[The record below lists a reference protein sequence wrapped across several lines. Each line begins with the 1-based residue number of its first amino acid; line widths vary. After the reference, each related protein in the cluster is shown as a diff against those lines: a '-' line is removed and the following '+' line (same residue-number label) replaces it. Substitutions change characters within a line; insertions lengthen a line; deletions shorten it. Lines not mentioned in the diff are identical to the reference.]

1 MFKFVVIV
9 QIIEIGEVI
18 NYIIADNR
26 DITRAGLIS
35 YIKEVD
41 TRFSMTVV
49 SGYVGLL
56 EELRKSPNSIVI
68 TDYSLF
74 DFSSLNHMLNIKSG
88 AKQSTWLLF
97 SEEPGEHFLRQLL
110 LADNSISVVLKQSS
124 KENIIKA
131 ITAVRKNEVYWCE
144 YAESIMKS
152 DVNIGKITSK
162 LTASEMKILHE
173 IALGKTTK
181 EIAVE
186 KNLSFHTVNTH
197 RRNIYSK
204 LGVNSVNEATRYAM
218 QAGLIDLMEYYI

>member
-1 MFKFVVIV
+1 MR
-9 QIIEIGEVI
+9 

-35 YIKEVD
+35 YIKEID
-41 TRFSMTVV
+41 TDFCLTEVNS
-49 SGYVGLL
+49 YVGLL
-56 EELRKSPNSIVI
+56 EELRMSPKSIVI

-74 DFSSLNHMLNIKSG
+74 DFSSLAHMLNIKSG
-88 AKQSTWLLF
+88 AKKSNWLLF

-110 LADNSISVVLKQSS
+110 LTDDSISVVLKNSS
-124 KENIIKA
+124 KKNITEA
-131 ITAVRKNEVYWCE
+131 LVAVKEDDVYWCE
-144 YAESIMKS
+144 YAEAVMRSEIENAKPTI
-152 DVNIGKITSK
+152 N
-162 LTASEMKILHE
+162 LTASEKKILHE

-204 LGVNSVNEATRYAM
+204 LGVNSVNEATRYAL

>member
-1 MFKFVVIV
+1 MR
-9 QIIEIGEVI
+9 

-35 YIKEVD
+35 YINEIDSEFSLIEVNSY
-41 TRFSMTVV
+41 TS
-49 SGYVGLL
+49 LL
-56 EELRKSPNSIVI
+56 DELRKCPESIVI

-74 DFSSLNHMLNIKSG
+74 DFSSLDHFLNIKSG
-88 AKQSTWLLF
+88 AKKSVWLLF

-110 LADNSISVVLKQSS
+110 LADDSISVVLKHYT
-124 KENIIKA
+124 KKIIIEALMSIK
-131 ITAVRKNEVYWCE
+131 KGGVYWCE
-144 YAESIMKS
+144 YAQSVMKS
-152 DVNIGKITSK
+152 EVDNGRAVVN
-162 LTASEMKILHE
+162 LTASEKNILHE

-204 LGVNSVNEATRYAM
+204 LGVNSVNEATRYAL

>member
-1 MFKFVVIV
+1 MR
-9 QIIEIGEVI
+9 

-35 YIKEVD
+35 YIKEID
-41 TRFSMTVV
+41 TDFSLTEVN
-49 SGYVGLL
+49 SYIGLL
-56 EELRKSPNSIVI
+56 DELRMNPNSVVI

-74 DFSSLNHMLNIKSG
+74 DFSSLAHMLNIKSG
-88 AKQSTWLLF
+88 AKKSTWLLF

-110 LADNSISVVLKQSS
+110 LTDDSISVVLKNSS
-124 KENIIKA
+124 KKNIMDA
-131 ITAVRKNEVYWCE
+131 LFAVKEGDVYWCD
-144 YAESIMKS
+144 YAESVMRS
-152 DVNIGKITSK
+152 DIENGRSIIN
-162 LTASEMKILHE
+162 LTASEKKILHE

-204 LGVNSVNEATRYAM
+204 LGVNSVNEATRYAL

>member
-1 MFKFVVIV
+1 MR
-9 QIIEIGEVI
+9 

-35 YIKEVD
+35 YIKEID
-41 TRFSMTVV
+41 TDFCLTEVNS
-49 SGYVGLL
+49 YVGLL
-56 EELRKSPNSIVI
+56 EELRMSPKSIVI

-74 DFSSLNHMLNIKSG
+74 DFSSLAHMLNIKSG
-88 AKQSTWLLF
+88 ANKSTWLLF

-110 LADNSISVVLKQSS
+110 LSDDSISVVLKHSTKKS
-124 KENIIKA
+124 IKDALIAVKEGD
-131 ITAVRKNEVYWCE
+131 VYWCE
-144 YAESIMKS
+144 YAEAVMRSEIENAKPTI
-152 DVNIGKITSK
+152 N
-162 LTASEMKILHE
+162 LTASEKKILHE

-204 LGVNSVNEATRYAM
+204 LGVNSVNEATRYAL

>member
-1 MFKFVVIV
+1 MR
-9 QIIEIGEVI
+9 

-35 YIKEVD
+35 YINEIDSEFSLIEVN
-41 TRFSMTVV
+41 S
-49 SGYVGLL
+49 YIGLL
-56 EELRKSPNSIVI
+56 DELRKCPESIVI

-74 DFSSLNHMLNIKSG
+74 DFSSLDHFLNIKSG
-88 AKQSTWLLF
+88 AKKSVWLLF

-110 LADNSISVVLKQSS
+110 LADDSISVVLKHYT
-124 KENIIKA
+124 KKIIIEALMSIK
-131 ITAVRKNEVYWCE
+131 KGGVYWCE
-144 YAESIMKS
+144 YAQSVMKS
-152 DVNIGKITSK
+152 EVDNGRVVVN
-162 LTASEMKILHE
+162 LTASEKNILHE

-204 LGVNSVNEATRYAM
+204 LGVNSVNEATRYAL

>member
-1 MFKFVVIV
+1 MR
-9 QIIEIGEVI
+9 

-35 YIKEVD
+35 YIKEIETDYSLKEVN
-41 TRFSMTVV
+41 S
-49 SGYVGLL
+49 YNGLL
-56 EELRKSPNSIVI
+56 EELRMNPSSIVI

-88 AKQSTWLLF
+88 ASKSAWLLF
-97 SEEPGEHFLRQLL
+97 SEEPGENFLRQLL
-110 LADNSISVVLKQSS
+110 LADDSISVVLKHYS
-124 KENIIKA
+124 KKNIIKA
-131 ITAVRKNEVYWCE
+131 LVTIKEGGVYWCD
-144 YAESIMKS
+144 YAESVMRI
-152 DVNIGKITSK
+152 DVDNGKPPAK
-162 LTASEMKILHE
+162 LTASEKNILHE

-181 EIAVE
+181 EIANE

-204 LGVNSVNEATRYAM
+204 LGVNSVNEATRYAL

>member
-1 MFKFVVIV
+1 VR
-9 QIIEIGEVI
+9 

-35 YIKEVD
+35 YIKEID
-41 TRFSMTVV
+41 TDFCLTEVNS
-49 SGYVGLL
+49 YVGLL
-56 EELRKSPNSIVI
+56 EELRMSPKSIVI

-74 DFSSLNHMLNIKSG
+74 DFSSLAHMLNIKSG
-88 AKQSTWLLF
+88 ANKSTWLLF

-110 LADNSISVVLKQSS
+110 LSDDSISVVLKNSS
-124 KENIIKA
+124 KKNITEA
-131 ITAVRKNEVYWCE
+131 LVAVKEDDVYWCE
-144 YAESIMKS
+144 YAEAVMRSEIENAKPTI
-152 DVNIGKITSK
+152 N
-162 LTASEMKILHE
+162 LTASEKKILHE

-204 LGVNSVNEATRYAM
+204 LGVNSVNEATRYAL

>member
-1 MFKFVVIV
+1 MR
-9 QIIEIGEVI
+9 

-35 YIKEVD
+35 YIKEID
-41 TRFSMTVV
+41 TDFCLTEVNS
-49 SGYVGLL
+49 YVGLL
-56 EELRKSPNSIVI
+56 EELRMSPKSIVI

-74 DFSSLNHMLNIKSG
+74 DFSSLAHMLNIKSG
-88 AKQSTWLLF
+88 ANKSTWLLF

-110 LADNSISVVLKQSS
+110 LSDDSISVVLKNSS
-124 KENIIKA
+124 KKNITEA
-131 ITAVRKNEVYWCE
+131 LVAVKEDDVYWCE
-144 YAESIMKS
+144 YAEAVMRSEIENAKPTI
-152 DVNIGKITSK
+152 N
-162 LTASEMKILHE
+162 LTASEKKILHE

-204 LGVNSVNEATRYAM
+204 LGVNSVNEATRYAL

>member
-1 MFKFVVIV
+1 MR
-9 QIIEIGEVI
+9 

-35 YIKEVD
+35 YINEIDSEFSLIEVNSY
-41 TRFSMTVV
+41 T
-49 SGYVGLL
+49 GLL
-56 EELRKSPNSIVI
+56 DELRKCPESIVI

-74 DFSSLNHMLNIKSG
+74 DFSSLDHFLNIKSG
-88 AKQSTWLLF
+88 AKKSVWLLF

-110 LADNSISVVLKQSS
+110 LADDSISVVLKHYT
-124 KENIIKA
+124 KKIIIEALMSIK
-131 ITAVRKNEVYWCE
+131 KGGVYWCE
-144 YAESIMKS
+144 YAQSVMKS
-152 DVNIGKITSK
+152 EVDNGRAVVN
-162 LTASEMKILHE
+162 LTASEKNILHE

-204 LGVNSVNEATRYAM
+204 LGVNSVNEATRYAL

>member
-1 MFKFVVIV
+1 MR
-9 QIIEIGEVI
+9 

-35 YIKEVD
+35 YIKEID
-41 TRFSMTVV
+41 TDFCLTEVNS
-49 SGYVGLL
+49 YVGLL
-56 EELRKSPNSIVI
+56 EELRMSPKSIVI

-74 DFSSLNHMLNIKSG
+74 DFSSLAHMLNIKSG
-88 AKQSTWLLF
+88 AYKSTWLLF

-110 LADNSISVVLKQSS
+110 LSDDSISVVLKNSS
-124 KENIIKA
+124 KKNITEA
-131 ITAVRKNEVYWCE
+131 LVAVKEDDVYWCE
-144 YAESIMKS
+144 YAESAMRS
-152 DVNIGKITSK
+152 KIENAKPTIN
-162 LTASEMKILHE
+162 LTASEKKILHE

-204 LGVNSVNEATRYAM
+204 LGVNSVNEATRYAL

>member
-1 MFKFVVIV
+1 MR
-9 QIIEIGEVI
+9 

-35 YIKEVD
+35 YIKEID
-41 TRFSMTVV
+41 TDFCLTEVNS
-49 SGYVGLL
+49 YVGLL
-56 EELRKSPNSIVI
+56 EELRMSPNSVVI

-74 DFSSLNHMLNIKSG
+74 DFSSLAHMLNIKSG
-88 AKQSTWLLF
+88 ANKSTWLLF

-110 LADNSISVVLKQSS
+110 LSDDSISVVLKNSS
-124 KENIIKA
+124 KKNITEA
-131 ITAVRKNEVYWCE
+131 LVAVKEDDVYWCE
-144 YAESIMKS
+144 YAEAVMRSEIENAKPTI
-152 DVNIGKITSK
+152 N
-162 LTASEMKILHE
+162 LTASEKKILHE

-204 LGVNSVNEATRYAM
+204 LGVNSVNEATRYAL